1 MSLGFTINKEKNGT
15 LLAYIT
21 NSIPNINLRKLLK
34 LVYLI
39 DEKFMESRGFPLT
52 WFDYYAWEKGPV
64 APEIYEI
71 KNGAF
76 SDYVKCFKN
85 EDNKNIV
92 KASSQNIHQNLKQMD
107 VFSQYEMEIIDDI
120 ISEYKDTTADELSE
134 ITHEDN
140 TLWSIIIKEKNVT
153 FVDGKSE
160 VQIPLTR
167 LNEGNFEKEETYN
180 EALEYMQFCD
190 TI

>member
-92 KASSQNIHQNLKQMD
+92 KASSQNIHQNFKQMD

-140 TLWSIIIKEKNVT
+140 SLWSIIIKEKNVT

>member
-1 MSLGFTINKEKNGT
+1 M
-15 LLAYIT
+15 AYIT

-85 EDNKNIV
+85 EDN
-92 KASSQNIHQNLKQMD
+92 S
-107 VFSQYEMEIIDDI
+107 
-120 ISEYKDTTADELSE
+120 
-134 ITHEDN
+134 
-140 TLWSIIIKEKNVT
+140 LWSIIIKEKNVT

-180 EALEYMQFCD
+180 ETLEYMQFCD

>member
-1 MSLGFTINKEKNGT
+1 MSLGFTINKEKNGA

-140 TLWSIIIKEKNVT
+140 SLWSIIIKEKNVT